1 MTKKKY
7 VTAIFKY
14 NDNISQLLTD
24 ASTFYNTLGTSP
36 ASGHVTIASAVLA
49 AAKGRIAAA
58 HLAETAVGTG
68 TIGLAAARDLAVDLV
83 IADIQN
89 FVILVQT
96 AVNNV
101 LDIPTAIAIAKECG
115 LVTKRDRATGKE
127 SFAVN
132 NSTTSP
138 GVLDFNFKASPRGV
152 NACYETQ
159 MSTDNVNWIHVKTS
173 TDSTYTFAHGFEG
186 ATILYFRGRVI
197 LSEKKGGAQ
206 QWVAP
211 SRAYIIVL

>member
-14 NDNISQLLTD
+14 DDNVSQLLTD
-24 ASTFYNTLGTSP
+24 ASTFYNALGTAP
-36 ASGHVTIASAVLA
+36 ASGHVTISSGVLT

-58 HLAETAVGTG
+58 QLAETAVGIG
-68 TIGLAAARDLAVDLV
+68 TMGLAAARDLAVGLV

-89 FVILVQT
+89 FVILVQM

-115 LVTKRDRATGKE
+115 LVTKRDRALGKE

-132 NSTTSP
+132 NDTTSV

-159 MSTDNVNWIHVKTS
+159 MSTDNVNWAHIKTS
-173 TDSTYTFAHGFEG
+173 TDSTYKFVHGFEIG
-186 ATILYFRGRVI
+186 TKLYFRGRVI

-206 QWVAP
+206 KWIAP
-211 SRAYIIVL
+211 SKAYIIVL